1 MVDLLETKLRDVA
14 YTDLQVLAVDTQGA
28 SDVLFVGVELQR
40 PTTGE
45 VWDTADNYWAEAV
58 PKLVGDIN
66 IENGFEGTIE
76 WLDPYGRCKITWDQ
90 VSGSEI
96 EPCDICDSSW
106 SFQLTHG
113 RPETQLAS
121 CLETQTFMETTEIQI
136 GFNHAVSWDDMDFE
150 NTMLF
155 NHPDAGW
162 IPYGDGEIE
171 QERLSF
177 TLYVQ

>member
-1 MVDLLETKLRDVA
+1 M
-14 YTDLQVLAVDTQGA
+14 
-28 SDVLFVGVELQR
+28 
-40 PTTGE
+40 
-45 VWDTADNYWAEAV
+45 
-58 PKLVGDIN
+58 VGDIN

-171 QERLSF
+171 QEDCPFLYMFNSVESQLLTNYTKEPIVGGVDDSKCSRH
-177 TLYVQ
+177 TLIGRWNHFPRTRIWCHNSKSW